1 MFNYWYFDGE
11 TLFSKSPEIALRFGT
26 IGSAIVFI
34 VASFFLVQNLGVSSG
49 VWAAVLIGSI
59 GGIIVGLVTEYYTG
73 GPPVKK
79 IAKGGET
86 GSATIMITGL
96 ATGMQ
101 SVAIPVFT
109 IVCIIFTANYFAGLY
124 GVGIAAI
131 GMLSTVGITMAI
143 DAYGPVADNAGGIA
157 EMAEMGKQTREIT
170 DL

>member
-1 MFNYWYFDGE
+1 MVKI
-11 TLFSKSPEIALRFGT
+11 FSNKSPEIALRFGT
-26 IGSAIVFI
+26 IGSAIFFI
-34 VASFFLVQNLGVSSG
+34 ISSYLLINYLNVSVG
-49 VWAAVLIGSI
+49 VWVAVLIGSI

-73 GPPVKK
+73 GAPVRK

-86 GSATIMITGL
+86 GSATIMIIGL

-109 IVCIIFTANYFAGLY
+109 IVCIIFSANYFAGLY

-157 EMAEMGKQTREIT
+157 EMAKMGKKQEKLLTH
-170 DL
+170 